1 MVLNWL
7 LQQTTTNNQNKTPML
22 SYSTKNK
29 RQFFMVSDIG
39 VSDAMKNNSYLK

>member
-22 SYSTKNK
+22 SYSSKNK
-29 RQFFMVSDIG
+29 RQ
-39 VSDAMKNNSYLK
+39 SYFYSELLYKDFLFCF